1 MNYSMEHV
9 LFITK
14 NKDHYTKWCD
24 TNSVKTFLNFIQY
37 VLDSCN
43 KPEEYFIYV
52 VDKNICVGL
61 VEYANKNGMHKRTP
75 EERNQDIITGSL
87 YKKIA

>member
-1 MNYSMEHV
+1 MDYAMEHV
-9 LFITK
+9 FIITK
-14 NKDHYTKWCD
+14 DENKITKWCD

-37 VLDSCN
+37 VLDSCI
-43 KPEEYFIYV
+43 KPEDFFIYV
-52 VDKNICVGL
+52 IEKNICINM
-61 VEYANKNGMHKRTP
+61 VEYATKNGIHKRTP